1 MADAQRLCGQSLDER
16 INQQT
21 TLLRG
26 GPAEPPGHWAAVQ
39 RQLQWS
45 LRFRKGGTLP
55 RVCQGKVGFGLLGN
69 VPLNTITEHPA
80 HWDCRAAKENPS
92 KEESEELVKTRFFG
106 ARKVLD

>member
-1 MADAQRLCGQSLDER
+1 MPKGSVDNRWMRESISRQHCSEGA
-16 INQQT
+16 
-21 TLLRG
+21 LRSHQATG
-26 GPAEPPGHWAAVQ
+26 AAVQ